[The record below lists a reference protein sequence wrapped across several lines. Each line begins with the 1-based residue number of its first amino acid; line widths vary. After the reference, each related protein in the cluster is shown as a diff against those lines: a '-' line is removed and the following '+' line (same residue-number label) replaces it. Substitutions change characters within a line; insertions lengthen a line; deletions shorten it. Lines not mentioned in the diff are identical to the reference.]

1 MLVYILCYYKIYH
14 PIKFWK
20 ATLKH
25 CNTSYRKWTH
35 FRGAKKAGVVLEPYL
50 KKYKN
55 TLNLMDTGARD
66 IAQYYQDG
74 FWTSNKYLPGMYLE

>member
-35 FRGAKKAGVVLEPYL
+35 FRAAKKSGVVLEPYL

-55 TLNLMDTGARD
+55 TINNNTLSIGD
-66 IAQYYQDG
+66 ICKSFKQRPS
-74 FWTSNKYLPGMYLE
+74 TSADIKKGKN